1 MIKLFLSSLAQIY
14 TDDNNYCILII
25 LHNVCII
32 YFWLA
37 WYLYSI
43 HCICCYHLLV
53 PVIVLAVMWYQ
64 FVYFLNF
71 KILQQDNLAE
81 FFLPNWYKHT
91 QHLHI
96 YTKKTCNTKKYILTF
111 KIDDMC
117 MLLQTIH
124 LLHGKGRTSV
134 VGWSLLLHCVWHSLQ
149 CSYQYLTVT
158 NLKLMLFCIWMN
170 ICMVCS
176 SESVFLIFCLLL
188 FVSMV
193 TGKYLAIRDLVMEKG
208 GLGSL

>member
-1 MIKLFLSSLAQIY
+1 M
-14 TDDNNYCILII
+14 II

-37 WYLYSI
+37 CYLYSI
-43 HCICCYHLLV
+43 HCIHCYHLLV
-53 PVIVLAVMWYQ
+53 PVIVLAVMWYR

-71 KILQQDNLAE
+71 KILQDNLTD
-81 FFLPNWYKHT
+81 FVLSNWYKHT

-96 YTKKTCNTKKYILTF
+96 YTKQNILTF
-111 KIDDMC
+111 KIDDMY

-134 VGWSLLLHCVWHSLQ
+134 VGWSLLLHCVWHFLQ
-149 CSYQYLTVT
+149 CSYKYLTVA
-158 NLKLMLFCIWMN
+158 NLKLMLLCIWMN

-176 SESVFLIFCLLL
+176 GVFFSIFCLLL

-193 TGKYLAIRDLVMEKG
+193 TGKYLAIKDLVMEKG